1 MKKFLTVALAGVL
14 AASMLF
20 TGCSKKEESKVP
32 DKLIVGTNAEFPP
45 FEYMNDKKQP
55 DGFDIAMIKEIGKRM
70 DKKVEIQNME
80 FKSLI
85 GAMESNSI
93 NTIIAGMTKTKER
106 QKSVD
111 FSDSYYTS
119 NQAIILKKDSKIKKL
134 SQLEGKKVGVQEG
147 TTGDIIASSKEA
159 VELCILMFGIVGLW
173 SGLMNIA
180 LSLGITTQLQ
190 KLLTPFLTFL
200 FPNLKNQKAKE
211 YISTNIVANILGLG
225 WAATPSGLKA
235 MEELQKDN
243 PDKNTATNEMCS
255 FLILNISSLQ
265 LIPINIIAYR
275 SQYGSVNP
283 SKILIPGLIATLG
296 STIVAV
302 IYIKW
307 KDRKR

>member
-1 MKKFLTVALAGVL
+1 MIKGFGVYFMMNKIWCFMILAG
-14 AASMLF
+14 
-20 TGCSKKEESKVP
+20 
-32 DKLIVGTNAEFPP
+32 LIVGSFN
-45 FEYMNDKKQP
+45 
-55 DGFDIAMIKEIGKRM
+55 GKITALS
-70 DKKVEIQNME
+70 D
-80 FKSLI
+80 
-85 GAMESNSI
+85 
-93 NTIIAGMTKTKER
+93 TI
-106 QKSVD
+106 
-111 FSDSYYTS
+111 
-119 NQAIILKKDSKIKKL
+119 L
-134 SQLEGKKVGVQEG
+134 S
-147 TTGDIIASSKEA
+147 SSKEA

-243 PDKNTATNEMCS
+243 PNKNTATNEMCS